1 MAFFFLLQIAGC
13 LKNELNAGSELT
25 GCLQFEV
32 QVDDRLGWQ
41 QAELMG

>member
-25 GCLQFEV
+25 GCLQFKV
-32 QVDDRLGWQ
+32 QEMTDLVGSWQ
-41 QAELMG
+41 S